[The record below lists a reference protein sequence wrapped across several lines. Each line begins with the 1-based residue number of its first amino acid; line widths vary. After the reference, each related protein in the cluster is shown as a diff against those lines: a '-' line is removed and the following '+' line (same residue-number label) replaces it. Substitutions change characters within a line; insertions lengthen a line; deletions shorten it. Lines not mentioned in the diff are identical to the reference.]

1 MGYICVFLTISI
13 FALMIMSFALGA
25 VDYIVELLGYSSI
38 NDNISHIMGGILS
51 IIPVCLVLILVFAGI
66 DLLIT
71 VIKAFVEVIQED
83 REKRNK

>member
-1 MGYICVFLTISI
+1 MGYICVFLIISI
-13 FALMIMSFALGA
+13 FALTIMSFGLGA

-51 IIPVCLVLILVFAGI
+51 IIPVCVVLIFIVVGI

-71 VIKAFVEVIQED
+71 VIKAFIEVIQED
-83 REKRNK
+83 RENKK